1 MRKVKYK
8 LFKKNFEKQKET
20 IYLLPTI
27 VIVKDDMLFLCKNI
41 SVCFHWLIWHGR
53 LLWLEDLLNY

>member
-8 LFKKNFEKQKET
+8 LFKKNFEIQKET

-27 VIVKDDMLFLCKNI
+27 VIVKNDMLFICKNI
-41 SVCFHWLIWHGR
+41 SVYFHWLIWHGR
-53 LLWLEDLLNY
+53 LVWLE

>member
-8 LFKKNFEKQKET
+8 LFKKNFEKRKET

-41 SVCFHWLIWHGR
+41 TVYFHWLIWHGR
-53 LLWLEDLLNY
+53 LVWIEDLLQ